1 MGDRHP
7 VSLAIVHMLPDLAA
21 QHGFA
26 LAPALSRAGIADA
39 QDIRAGRVVARAQMC
54 TLLQSA
60 ARQAGAPLF
69 GFALAGAARPDAL
82 GLMGRALFSG
92 RTPREC
98 LAAHARSMPAI
109 QGGVR
114 MTLDRVGDKAVWRH
128 QMEDSDISHAS
139 VLNEGV
145 AGFMAGVFRALLG
158 AEAALEIGLPHRP
171 QAALHLYE
179 DALQAPVTFSSG
191 TLSVSF
197 DSALLDRPTALP
209 GPLSLTLGSF
219 SQTLAP
225 PGPAHLMEGR
235 AEALDD
241 DRLVQCLPLIF
252 ESAALAGSLS
262 LADAARTLGFSP
274 RSLQRRLARLGLTFE
289 MMVDD
294 WRRTTARHYLRE
306 NGLSVA
312 EIAVLLGYSHP
323 AHFIRAFRRWQRST
337 PLAYRRSVGRA
348 CA

>member
-21 QHGFA
+21 HHGFA

-39 QDIRAGRVVARAQMC
+39 QDIQAGRVVARAQMC

-92 RTPREC
+92 RTPRDC

-114 MTLDRVGDKAVWRH
+114 MTLERVGDKAVWRH
-128 QMEDSDISHAS
+128 QMDDSDAGHAS

-145 AGFMAGVFRALLG
+145 AGFMAGAFRAILG

-171 QAALHLYE
+171 QAAPHLYE
-179 DALQAPVTFSSG
+179 DMLQAPVTFSGG

-197 DSALLDRPTALP
+197 DAALLDRPTALP
-209 GPLSLTLGSF
+209 APLSEALGPL
-219 SQTLAP
+219 Q

-252 ESAALAGSLS
+252 ESAALAGTLS

-289 MMVDD
+289 VMVDD
-294 WRRTTARHYLRE
+294 WRRETAQGHLRE

-337 PLAYRRSVGRA
+337 PLAYRRIAGRA